1 MAGQRVLIIDDNQ
14 IFGSQVVAAFT
25 DVGLPATWVAR
36 GSQALSL
43 LDSEPVQL
51 LIVDLVR
58 PASGGRQ
65 LLEHLAAQA
74 SAAAGRGR
82 QPLALALVPVI
93 GSFHDL
99 PEGIE
104 VQVKPIFPTQVVASA
119 RRLLG
124 LAPASSPST
133 GGPRLTPMSG
143 SFPPVPAAPTSGSIA
158 QHRLPQSLPP
168 GGTAAPADSELPTGA
183 HGQVGGDTLD
193 EFEDSSDFGPADTLL
208 VPLNIEELARAM
220 THSAPTGDDLL
231 DSALIDS
238 GELELAG
245 NSSDETGQLVPV
257 RSRTRPQF
265 MALKRPPELDS
276 ADSNPAMNLDA
287 GLGPKHAEEGA
298 HLIGTQPV
306 LTSPSAEALASR
318 ALLSQETNQLPR
330 ALQPFAPAS
339 GRGTPL
345 STPIAAEAMHLA
357 AAATA
362 ASPALTGDLAVVP
375 LIDVVSL
382 LARQRQSGVLRV
394 FAEVASQPQQLTWTM
409 AWTQGRLDQITAT
422 GVSEPGPGS
431 GPVEDLRIGRFV
443 LEAAALSHTQ
453 VEEIEARRQNQ
464 RAQRHRSTS
473 VATPADTENDLLG
486 VRLVKEGLL
495 QLGELRQA
503 LSRQTTEL
511 FYFALRMAVGRF
523 VFDNRELPPSQA
535 IDPDLGGRLGLDTET
550 LLLEGYR
557 RVHDYHMLAKDVEE
571 GAVYVSTTP
580 TTLLGVAEKLSQLG
594 LSEVELTV
602 LAKCNGRLSLG
613 EIARESHI
621 PLLDVA
627 RTVQRLQALRLCR
640 RRLPALLAS

>member
-43 LDSEPVQL
+43 LESEPVQL
-51 LIVDLVR
+51 VIADLVR
-58 PASGGRQ
+58 PASGGRW
-65 LLEHLAAQA
+65 LLEQLSGQQN
-74 SAAAGRGR
+74 SRLSGKRP
-82 QPLALALVPVI
+82 PLALALVPVI
-93 GSFHDL
+93 GTFHDL
-99 PEGIE
+99 PEGVE

-124 LAPASSPST
+124 MAPASSPST

-143 SFPPVPAAPTSGSIA
+143 PVATAPAIA
-158 QHRLPQSLPP
+158 QHRLPQTLPQVANSDGDLP
-168 GGTAAPADSELPTGA
+168 TTAHSQVGADS
-183 HGQVGGDTLD
+183 LD

-238 GELELAG
+238 SELELAA
-245 NSSDETGQLVPV
+245 NSSDETSQLVPV

-265 MALKRPPELDS
+265 MALKRPTEPAFS
-276 ADSNPAMNLDA
+276 GVASSSASPGASSAADS
-287 GLGPKHAEEGA
+287 GEHQA
-298 HLIGTQPV
+298 HLAGTLPV
-306 LTSPSAEALASR
+306 LTSPSAEALAQR
-318 ALLSQETNQLPR
+318 AMLSQETNQLPR
-330 ALQPFAPAS
+330 PISSPTLPPMS
-339 GRGTPL
+339 GGRGALLPG
-345 STPIAAEAMHLA
+345 PIAAEARHLA

-375 LIDVVSL
+375 LIDVLAL
-382 LARQRQSGVLRV
+382 LARQRQSGMLRV
-394 FAEVASQPQQLTWTM
+394 FAEVASQPHQLTWTM
-409 AWTQGRLDQITAT
+409 TWTQGRLDQCTAT

-431 GPVEDLRIGRFV
+431 GPVEDLRIGRFI

-453 VEEIEARRQNQ
+453 IEEVEARRQNQ
-464 RAQRHRSTS
+464 RAQRHRPPAVNTS
-473 VATPADTENDLLG
+473 ASPESAGPQVDLLG
-486 VRLVKEGLL
+486 LRLCKEGLL
-495 QLGELRQA
+495 QPEELRQA
-503 LSRQTTEL
+503 LTRQSTEL
-511 FYFALRMAVGRF
+511 LYTALRMKVGRF

-557 RVHDYHMLAKDVEE
+557 RVHDYHMLAKDAEE

-580 TTLLGVAEKLSQLG
+580 SSSAVEKLSQLG
-594 LSEVELTV
+594 LSEHEIIV
-602 LAKCNGRLSLG
+602 LGQCSGRLSLG
-613 EIARESHI
+613 EIARESRI

-627 RTVQRLQALRLCR
+627 RIIQRLLALRLCR